1 MLEIIGRE
9 TNPVSTGRLVHK
21 EMVERLW
28 VDLGDHL
35 IHYFRDAFHHL
46 RSRRNLDALNELRLF
61 VFHFIFLP
69 SQMFPAFVTA

>member
-21 EMVERLW
+21 EMIERLW

-46 RSRRNLDALNELRLF
+46 RGLCNLDALNELRLF
-61 VFHFIFLP
+61 ALHFIFLP
-69 SQMFPAFVTA
+69 SRMLPAFVTA